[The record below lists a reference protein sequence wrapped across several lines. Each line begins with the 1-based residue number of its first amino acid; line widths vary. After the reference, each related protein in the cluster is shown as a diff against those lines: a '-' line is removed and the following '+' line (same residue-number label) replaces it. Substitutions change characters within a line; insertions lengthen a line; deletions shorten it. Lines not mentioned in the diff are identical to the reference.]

1 MINFAF
7 SKLKEK
13 KYIIQGIIFFLVFLI
28 LYFVLDY
35 LNYREAITKP
45 STTWIV
51 VNGFVNIIMAAL
63 SMLLMNLSTVMVEIK
78 ATGDRGANLGF
89 ISIIF
94 GIFTYGCTGCVV
106 IFLSAVG
113 IAFSPTIFP
122 LIGVWH
128 GFLYKLLS
136 LVLVSIGLTLV
147 LYNIAKGRCKVNFK
161 KLKS

>member
-7 SKLKEK
+7 LKLKEK
-13 KYIIQGIIFFLVFLI
+13 KYIIQGIIFFLVFFALYLI
-28 LYFVLDY
+28 LDY
-35 LNYREAITKP
+35 LNYQEATIKP
-45 STTWIV
+45 TTTWIV
-51 VNGFVNIIMAAL
+51 VNIFVNLIMA
-63 SMLLMNLSTVMVEIK
+63 SVSTLLMNLSTIMVEIK

-106 IFLSAVG
+106 VFLSAIG

-122 LIGVWH
+122 FIHIWH

-136 LVLVSIGLTLV
+136 LVLIGIGLTLV
-147 LYNIAKGRCKVNFK
+147 IHNIARGKCKVNFK
-161 KLKS
+161 K